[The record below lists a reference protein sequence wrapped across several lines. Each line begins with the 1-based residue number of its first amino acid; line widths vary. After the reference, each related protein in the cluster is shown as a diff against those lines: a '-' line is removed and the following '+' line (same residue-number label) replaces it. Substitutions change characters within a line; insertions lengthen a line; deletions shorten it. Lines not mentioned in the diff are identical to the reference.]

1 MPIKSIDQI
10 LYHTKNKII
19 KILDTK
25 KSLGKIIL
33 FILTNNLIIFN
44 TSKE

>member
-25 KSLGKIIL
+25 KITRKDNIIY
-33 FILTNNLIIFN
+33 FN
-44 TSKE
+44 K